1 MLCFPQIQEN
11 TVYFLVCFF
20 TFQSKSKLMFSIS
33 LALRKALGLHV
44 LPYLW
49 VSSSCWENTIKTK
62 ICQSKKSCHKNVRE
76 GDNFN
81 VEKALNQNVMSIT
94 GSPLKGLQRQ
104 RAVSLFS
111 VIEW

>member
-1 MLCFPQIQEN
+1 
-11 TVYFLVCFF
+11 
-20 TFQSKSKLMFSIS
+20 MFSIS

-49 VSSSCWENTIKTK
+49 VSSSCWEKTIKTK
-62 ICQSKKSCHKNVRE
+62 ICQPKKSCHQHVRE

-94 GSPLKGLQRQ
+94 GSPLKGLPRQ

-111 VIEW
+111 VTEW